1 MPSTTSPPTT
11 TPPGRHPI
19 PSTDPPATAAE
30 LGLTPAPAPAPEQTD
45 PPPPAEVSPP
55 PRAPLFRTS
64 RRRPTPAPEGADWP
78 PVSEADDSTDQPS
91 TTPPGT
97 SSSRVST
104 DDPDLGP
111 GAPRRPEAD
120 PRPLRD
126 VPELTEGIA
135 TAIHAVG
142 DELNERLA
150 PGTELFLTDANDEQG
165 LARPTSRLI
174 VRRMPADLGAAANPD
189 LADVIAAA
197 IVLVRYGVKQLNLTR
212 ALRRAAR
219 AAADDG
225 MVPAGTPPAEPAAA

>member
-11 TPPGRHPI
+11 PSGRHQV
-19 PSTDPPATAAE
+19 PSTEPPATAAE
-30 LGLTPAPAPAPEQTD
+30 LGLTPTPAPAPEQTD

-64 RRRPTPAPEGADWP
+64 RRRQNPDLEGPDWP
-78 PVSEADDSTDQPS
+78 PVSEAGASTEQPS

-97 SSSRVST
+97 SSRAST
-104 DDPDLGP
+104 DDVDDAGD
-111 GAPRRPEAD
+111 APRRPEAD

-150 PGTELFLTDANDEQG
+150 PGTELFLTDRNDEQG

-189 LADVIAAA
+189 LADLIAAA

-212 ALRRAAR
+212 ALRRQLR

-225 MVPAGTPPAEPAAA
+225 MVPVGTPPAEPAAA